1 MTVKGIRRGGLI
13 LVLCLTSGFVCAV
26 VFTILHQFTLPPTD
40 LAYGMGL
47 SSLLTNPFVFGGMVF
62 GAILAGL
69 FAFPFALNCLRNRN
83 LFACYMFVTAM
94 VLAEICVV
102 TPVFGLLGFLGAF
115 PTVVWALFYC
125 QSSDSKRFRLKS
137 ENHRAMTGS
146 CAAES
151 RLKLGLAVTEPRPQG
166 CGRVWQ

>member
-62 GAILAGL
+62 GAIRISVCPKL
-69 FAFPFALNCLRNRN
+69 FTESKPVRMLHVRHRHGIGRDLRSDASVRT
-83 LFACYMFVTAM
+83 V
-94 VLAEICVV
+94 
-102 TPVFGLLGFLGAF
+102 GFLGGI
-115 PTVVWALFYC
+115 PDRGV
-125 QSSDSKRFRLKS
+125 
-137 ENHRAMTGS
+137 
-146 CAAES
+146 
-151 RLKLGLAVTEPRPQG
+151 GLVLLP
-166 CGRVWQ
+166 VL